1 MLLANHTDKLDWD
14 VFTAPAYALSPMGEW
29 IPTGKNS
36 QLRDDTYECIG
47 LTSPTYEV
55 FQNSSLKGLVM
66 PMVEEGLLE
75 IANIGTLKNGSKVF
89 IQAQMTEE
97 YSVVGEKHKGMITLL
112 NSHDGSSALAAG
124 VTTTRVICGN
134 TFAMA
139 MTDMETK
146 LRHIAGMADKVI
158 DLSFITDFV
167 NEGMATYSRAAE
179 ILTEA
184 KLTDKKLDR
193 IIQASFKKDDDA
205 FKSFKEG
212 KIYNKIVTFTRSGK
226 GNQGKTLFDAF
237 NGITEYLTHE
247 SSKNEDVR
255 FRSTNFGN
263 NAKVARL
270 AMDTSLALA

>member
-1 MLLANHTDKLDWD
+1 MLLANHTDQLNWD
-14 VFTAPAYALSPMGEW
+14 VFSAPSYALSPQGEW
-29 IPTGKNS
+29 MPTGKTA

-55 FQNSSLKGLVM
+55 FQNSSLRGLVM

-112 NSHDGSSALAAG
+112 NSHDGTAALAAG

-146 LRHIAGMADKVI
+146 LRHISGMADKVV

-167 NEGMATYSRAAE
+167 NDGMAVYSKAAE

-193 IIQASFKKDDDA
+193 IIQAAFNKDDDSLKT
-205 FKSFKEG
+205 FKA
-212 KIYNKIVTFTRSGK
+212 YNKIVTLTRSGK
-226 GNQGKTLFDAF
+226 GNQGKTLWDAF
-237 NGITEYLTHE
+237 NGVTDYLNHE
-247 SSKNEDVR
+247 SSKNDDVR
-255 FRSTNFGN
+255 FRSTNFGK
-263 NAKVARL
+263 NAKVARM
-270 AMDTSLALA
+270 AMDMALTLA